1 MKKFALVAAAAAA
14 LAVGG
19 FAFGAIPGND
29 GVIHACYKDNGNLRV
44 IDPSATKKD
53 QANCKNDETPLDWNQ
68 LGAQGIQG
76 VPGEKGD
83 KGDKGDAWTPSY
95 GIAQVIVQ
103 RGNGSPTVWGQY
115 STTLGSPV
123 GDTAGGTFRFTCNS
137 TSHLGL
143 CKVSVAA
150 YTTAAGY
157 TVWPRILLHKQDFN
171 AGGPST
177 YCEYGDG
184 VTNNQAFGPVG
195 TSATPLTLGI
205 GGSLDCPGS
214 TQSFP
219 AGGTATSID
228 VPTGYYDVQASF
240 TFLKP

>member
-1 MKKFALVAAAAAA
+1 MKKFVLVAAAACA

-29 GVIHACYKDNGNLRV
+29 GVIHACYKNNGDLRV
-44 IDPSATKKD
+44 IDPSASKKD
-53 QANCKNDETPLDWNQ
+53 QANCKNDETALDWNQ
-68 LGAQGIQG
+68 QGAQGEQG
-76 VPGEKGD
+76 EQGP
-83 KGDKGDAWTPSY
+83 AWAPSY
-95 GIAQVIVQ
+95 GVAQVIVQ
-103 RGNGSPTVWGQY
+103 RGAAAPSVWGQY

-123 GDTAGGTFRFTCNS
+123 GDTTAGSFRFTCNN
-137 TSHLGL
+137 TTHVT

-150 YTTAAGY
+150 YTTASGY

-171 AGGPST
+171 SGGPST

-184 VTNNQAFGPVG
+184 VTNNQPFGPVG
-195 TSATPLTLGI
+195 TSATPLTLGV
-205 GGSLDCPGS
+205 GGTLDCPGS

-219 AGGTATSID
+219 AGGTATTID
-228 VPTGYYDVQASF
+228 VPAGFYDVQASF

>member
-1 MKKFALVAAAAAA
+1 MKKFVVIAATAAA

-19 FAFGAIPGND
+19 FVFGAIPGSD
-29 GVIHACYKDNGNLRV
+29 GVVHACYKDNGNLRV
-44 IDPSATKKD
+44 VDPAAPKQN
-53 QANCKNDETPLDWNQ
+53 QASCKNDETAVDLAAAP
-68 LGAQGIQG
+68 
-76 VPGEKGD
+76 E
-83 KGDKGDAWTPSY
+83 Y

-103 RGNGSPTVWGQY
+103 RGGGTPSTWGQY

-123 GDTAGGTFRFTCNS
+123 GDSAAGSFRFTCNN
-137 TSHLGL
+137 SHVT

-157 TVWPRILLHKQDFN
+157 AVWPRILLHKQDFN
-171 AGGPST
+171 AGGPSI

-184 VTNNQAFGPVG
+184 LKNGNPFGAVG
-195 TSATPLTLGI
+195 TTSTALTLGI
-205 GGSLDCPGS
+205 GGSVDCPGS
-214 TQSFP
+214 TQSI
-219 AGGTATSID
+219 GSGVVNSID

>member
-44 IDPSATKKD
+44 IDPTAAKKD
-53 QANCKNDETPLDWNQ
+53 QANCKNDESSVDLAAAPEY
-68 LGAQGIQG
+68 G
-76 VPGEKGD
+76 V
-83 KGDKGDAWTPSY
+83 
-95 GIAQVIVQ
+95 AQVLVA
-103 RGNGSPTVWGQY
+103 RGSGAATVWGQY

-123 GDTAGGTFRFTCNS
+123 GDTTAGSFRFTCRD
-137 TSHLGL
+137 THVT

-157 TVWPRILLHKQDFN
+157 QVWPRILMQKQDYN
-171 AGGPST
+171 NGGPST

-184 VTNNQAFGPVG
+184 VTNGNPFGAVG
-195 TSATPLTLGI
+195 TTATPLALGI
-205 GGSLDCPGS
+205 GGSVDCPGS
-214 TQSFP
+214 TQSL
-219 AGGTATSID
+219 GSGIVSTID
-228 VPTGYYDVQASF
+228 VPAGYYDVQASF
-240 TFLKP
+240 VFLKQA